1 MSNTFTIRLTEEL
14 SRWLAQT
21 SKKTGLPIGRIIRA
35 QLERAKTEIA
45 DTNGKPWMKLAG
57 CVKGLDPKLST
68 RKGFSR
74 K

>member
-1 MSNTFTIRLTEEL
+1 MGNTFTIRLTQDL
-14 SRWLAQT
+14 ARWLAET

-35 QLERAKTEIA
+35 QLEKAKA
-45 DTNGKPWMKLAG
+45 GSDAAAKPWMELAG
-57 CVKGLDPKLST
+57 CIKGLDPKLST